1 MSTTPKE
8 GIFIF
13 KNSKGFGFRVKQ
25 NAFILASAQ
34 GYNTK
39 QNAKKGLMALARM
52 LKSNILTTDMLDII
66 DLTKKK

>member
-1 MSTTPKE
+1 MNTAPKE

-13 KNSKGFGFRVKQ
+13 KNKWGFGFRIKQ

-39 QNAKKGLMALARM
+39 QGAKKGLMALARM